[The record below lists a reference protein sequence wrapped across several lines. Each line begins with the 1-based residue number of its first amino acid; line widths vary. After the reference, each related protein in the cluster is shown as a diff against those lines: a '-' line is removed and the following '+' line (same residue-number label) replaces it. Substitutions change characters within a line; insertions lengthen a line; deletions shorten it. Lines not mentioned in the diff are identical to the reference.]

1 MKRHSEFSGR
11 DLSYFD
17 DETRE
22 RFIPYVIEPSA
33 GVGRPLLAFL
43 VDAYDEDVADG
54 EERVVLRLDPRLA
67 PIKVAVFPLLRKAG
81 QPEKA
86 LAIRDVLKQH
96 FAVSY
101 DQAGAI
107 GRRYR
112 RQDEIGTPFA
122 ITVDHQ
128 TMQDDTV
135 TLRDRD
141 SMRQIRLPVEHLV
154 TELRARLTPESSP
167 VPVAVAGGRAS

>member
-1 MKRHSEFSGR
+1 M
-11 DLSYFD
+11 
-17 DETRE
+17 
-22 RFIPYVIEPSA
+22 PYVIEPSA

-43 VDAYDEDVADG
+43 VDAYDEDVVDG

-67 PIKVAVFPLLRKAG
+67 PVKVAVFPLLRKAG

-86 LAIRDVLKQH
+86 LEIRDLLKQH
-96 FAVSY
+96 FAVAY

-128 TMQDDTV
+128 TMDDGTV

-141 SMRQIRLPVEHLV
+141 SMQQVRIAIDNLIA
-154 TELRARLTPESSP
+154 ELRTRLSPATPP
-167 VPVAVAGGRAS
+167 PPVAAAAGRAS